1 LATAGVLMPD
11 PKLEDYLRDLAGLPP
26 AEHDGQESYGAPAMP
41 GAEGG
46 TAPENFDAPP
56 SLEEEL
62 DIPEGQEPL
71 DGDLE

>member
-1 LATAGVLMPD
+1 MPD

-26 AEHDGQESYGAPAMP
+26 AEHDGQAFGAPPMP
-41 GAEGG
+41 GAEAA
-46 TAPENFDAPP
+46 APGFDAPP

-62 DIPEGQEPL
+62 EIPEVQEPL